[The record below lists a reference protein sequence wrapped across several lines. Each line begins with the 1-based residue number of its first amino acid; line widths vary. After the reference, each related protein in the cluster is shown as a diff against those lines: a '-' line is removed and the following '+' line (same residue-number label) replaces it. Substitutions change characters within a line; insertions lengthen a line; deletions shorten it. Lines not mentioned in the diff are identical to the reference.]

1 MLIFTITEMSIIIA
15 ALYCIINNA
24 RPEIEFAINAN
35 SIQANIVIQK
45 LLPNIYFAE
54 GGPGPGPGP
63 MPGPHGSFSA
73 AGGMTQGTMYGYGA
87 GAQDP
92 SGGDHATNIEADKKN
107 RELTHGKKSFFRKM
121 ADRISDFF
129 EGGCI

>member
-1 MLIFTITEMSIIIA
+1 MLIFTIAEMSIIIA
-15 ALYCIINNA
+15 ALYCIINNT

-35 SIQANIVIQK
+35 SIQADIVIQK
-45 LLPNIYFAE
+45 MLPNIYFAE
-54 GGPGPGPGP
+54 GGGGYGGG
-63 MPGPHGSFSA
+63 GPHGSFSS

-107 RELTHGKKSFFRKM
+107 RELTHGKKNFFRKM

>member
-1 MLIFTITEMSIIIA
+1 MLIFAITEISILIA
-15 ALYCIINNA
+15 ALCTIIDNIRPEVEFAANTINN
-24 RPEIEFAINAN
+24 PFQIDSFIKEI
-35 SIQANIVIQK
+35 
-45 LLPNIYFAE
+45 LPNIYFEAE
-54 GGPGPGPGP
+54 GGGNGGI
-63 MPGPHGSFSA
+63 GGFGS
-73 AGGMTQGTMYGYGA
+73 AGGMRQGTMFGYGA

-107 RELTHGKKSFFRKM
+107 RELTHGKKNFFRKM